1 MRSDEERKLDRWLSG
16 SAGPSVNEREQMLQ
30 RILSGT
36 PRDEA
41 QSRWSGWLRFGLP
54 ALAGAAACLLL
65 FVYWNTE
72 NGGFTARGD
81 GRAGF
86 RVACIEAKDAAS
98 EAGNNPS
105 SADEDV
111 RCRLGDT
118 LLLIATPPEKG
129 LRFLSAAALGPEGTL
144 IWYFPSAERASLL
157 LDDLSVANRGV
168 LIGKEHRPGAYRVFA
183 RFSAEPLRMEEMRRW
198 IEDRTEG
205 AEPSGPRAEANF
217 TVLP

>member
-16 SAGPSVNEREQMLQ
+16 SAGPSVSEREQMLGH
-30 RILSGT
+30 ILAGSEEPGMT
-36 PRDEA
+36 LRF
-41 QSRWSGWLRFGLP
+41 RGWLRLGMPVF
-54 ALAGAAACLLL
+54 AGAAACLLL
-65 FVYWNTE
+65 FMYWNTE

-86 RVACIEAKDAAS
+86 RVACIGAKDAVS
-98 EAGNNPS
+98 DGGSNPS
-105 SADEDV
+105 DADDDV

-168 LIGKEHRPGAYRVFA
+168 VIGKEHRPGAYRVFA

-198 IEDRTEG
+198 IEERTKG
-205 AEPSGPRAEANF
+205 AEPNGSRAEANF
-217 TVLP
+217 IVLP